1 MPADRQPM
9 TSRERTARHRSRRE
23 AGDFVTAPVDVSA
36 HAAKKLVE
44 HGFASPEELTD
55 KKRLSDIVS
64 DSSTAGT
71 ATR

>member
-44 HGFASPEELTD
+44 HGLASPEELTD
-55 KKRLSDIVS
+55 KNACPISFPIF
-64 DSSTAGT
+64 
-71 ATR
+71 